1 MTLTADTATQT
12 ASSIKG
18 MIVLFITIVDYLLFI
33 DATMVCIITSKDKK
47 ISKIGINT
55 RKMVFLHFID
65 IL

>member
-1 MTLTADTATQT
+1 
-12 ASSIKG
+12 
-18 MIVLFITIVDYLLFI
+18 
-33 DATMVCIITSKDKK
+33 MVCIITSKDKK